1 MIEREATDGRNFVKK
16 AVNWGLRQIGKRNR
30 TLNKRAVEVAKE
42 IRQMNSKAAQWIAGD
57 ALRELTGDRVKNRL
71 RR

>member
-57 ALRELTGDRVKNRL
+57 ALRELTGDRVKKRL
-71 RR
+71 GS